1 MKRELV
7 IVIDFGGQ
15 YNQLVARRVRECN
28 VYCEIYSYKTDLE
41 KIKAMNP
48 KGIILTGGP
57 NSCYEADS
65 PTYQKEL
72 FELGIPVLGLC
83 YGAQLM
89 MHVLGGKVEKADVSE
104 YGKTELLIDKKDSRI
119 FKNVSD
125 RTICWMSHTDYI
137 SQTAP
142 GFEIAAHTADCPVAT
157 AQNEEKKLY
166 AIQFHPEVLHTVEG
180 KTMLSNFVLG
190 VCECAGDWKMDAF
203 VEHTIKEI
211 REKVGDGKVL
221 LALSG
226 GVDSSVA
233 AGLLSRAIGKQ
244 LTCVFVDHGLLR
256 KDEGDEVEGVF
267 GPNGQ
272 FDLNFIRVNAQ
283 QRYYDKLAGVTEPE
297 AKRKIIGEEFIR
309 IFEEEAKKIGA
320 VDFLAQGTI
329 YPDVVESG
337 LGGESAVIK
346 SHHNVGGLPDFVD
359 FKEIIEPLRDLFK
372 DEVRKAGLEL
382 GIPERLV
389 FRQPF
394 PGPGLGIRIIGE
406 VTEEKVRIVQD
417 ADYIYREEVDNAAA
431 DYKKEHGEDPSWMP
445 NQYFAA
451 LTNMR
456 SVGVMGDFRTY
467 DYAVALR
474 AVKTIDFMTAES
486 AEFIRIFEEEAKKIG
501 AVDFLAQGTIY
512 PDVVESGLGG
522 ESAVIKSHHNV
533 GGLPDFVDFKEIIEP
548 LRDLFKDEVRKAG
561 LELGIPERLV
571 FRQPFPGP
579 GLGIRII
586 GEVTEEKVR
595 IVQDADYIYREEVD
609 NAAADYKKEHGEDPS
624 WMPNQYFAALTN
636 MRSVGVMGDFRTYD
650 YAVALRAV
658 KTIDFM
664 TAESAEIP
672 YAVLNKVMNRII
684 NEVKGVNRVF
694 YDLTSKP
701 PGTIEFE

>member
-1 MKRELV
+1 MKKELV

-28 VYCEIYSYKTDLE
+28 VYCEIYSYKTDIE

-65 PTYQKEL
+65 PTYKKEL

-89 MHVLGGKVEKADVSE
+89 MHVLGGKVESAPVRE
-104 YGKTELLIDKKDSRI
+104 YGKTEVLVDKKDSKI
-119 FKNVSD
+119 FEGVSEK
-125 RTICWMSHTDYI
+125 TICWMSHFDYI
-137 SQTAP
+137 SQVAP
-142 GFEIAAHTADCPVAT
+142 GFEITAHTADCPVAAAENT
-157 AQNEEKKLY
+157 EAGLY
-166 AIQFHPEVLHTVEG
+166 AIQYHPEVLHTAEG
-180 KTMLSNFVLG
+180 TKMLSNFVLG
-190 VCECAGDWKMDAF
+190 VCGCAGDWKMDAF
-203 VEHTIKEI
+203 VENTIREI
-211 REKVGDGKVL
+211 REKVGDGRVL

-256 KDEGDEVEGVF
+256 KDEGDEVESVF
-267 GPNGQ
+267 GPEGQ

-283 QRYYDKLAGVTEPE
+283 ERYYSKLAGVTEPE

-309 IFEEEAKKIGA
+309 VFEEEAKKIGA

-359 FKEIIEPLRDLFK
+359 FKEIIEPLRNLFK

-382 GIPERLV
+382 GIPEHLV

-406 VTEEKVRIVQD
+406 VTADKVRIVQD
-417 ADYIYREEVDNAAA
+417 ADYIYRSEVDKAVAE
-431 DYKKEHGEDPSWMP
+431 YKKANGKAPAWMP

-456 SVGVMGDFRTY
+456 SVGVMGDERTY

-474 AVKTIDFMTAES
+474 AVNTVDFMTAE
-486 AEFIRIFEEEAKKIG
+486 AAK
-501 AVDFLAQGTIY
+501 
-512 PDVVESGLGG
+512 
-522 ESAVIKSHHNV
+522 
-533 GGLPDFVDFKEIIEP
+533 
-548 LRDLFKDEVRKAG
+548 
-561 LELGIPERLV
+561 
-571 FRQPFPGP
+571 
-579 GLGIRII
+579 
-586 GEVTEEKVR
+586 
-595 IVQDADYIYREEVD
+595 
-609 NAAADYKKEHGEDPS
+609 
-624 WMPNQYFAALTN
+624 
-636 MRSVGVMGDFRTYD
+636 
-650 YAVALRAV
+650 
-658 KTIDFM
+658 
-664 TAESAEIP
+664 IP
-672 YAVLNKVMNRII
+672 YEVLDKVMSRII
-684 NEVKGVNRVF
+684 NEVRGVNRVF